1 MANTSTPNDNDVKKL
16 AELIKGIRI
25 AMLTTVDENGSLHS
39 RPMGTQEVE
48 FDGDLWFFTD
58 DTTPKV
64 REVAREH
71 QVNVSYAQPDDNRYV
86 SVSGTAEIVKDKAKM
101 EELWSP
107 VLKAWFP
114 KGLED
119 PNIVLLK
126 IRVEKAEYWD
136 FPSSTLVQLV
146 GFVKAIATGTSYDGG
161 GDNEKIDLK
170 DTTSASAR

>member
-1 MANTSTPNDNDVKKL
+1 MANNDNQNDNDVKKL
-16 AELIKGIRI
+16 GELIKDIRI

-39 RPMGTQEVE
+39 RPMATQEAE
-48 FDGDLWFFTD
+48 FNGDLWFFTD
-58 DTTPKV
+58 STTPKV

-71 QVNVSYAQPDDNRYV
+71 QVNISYAQPDDNRYI

-101 EELWSP
+101 EELWNP
-107 VLKAWFP
+107 ALKAWFP

-126 IRVEKAEYWD
+126 TRVEKAEYWD

-146 GFVKAIATGTSYDGG
+146 GFFKAIATGKSYDGG
-161 GDNEKIDLK
+161 GDNEKIELD
-170 DTTSASAR
+170 DTPAADAR